1 LTNANFLPYD
11 ERHPE
16 RWSIHNLS
24 RIDPSKEK
32 LHHHTVTPKPFRRLT
47 PTNLSE
53 ATLAG
58 ACLRDAVLVGADLSN
73 ADFTGADLRGANLR
87 KANLRGA
94 IITRK
99 QLAACES
106 FEGATM
112 PDRPKRR

>member
-1 LTNANFLPYD
+1 MEHAQPLQDRPEHGEVAPSHAN
-11 ERHPE
+11 
-16 RWSIHNLS
+16 
-24 RIDPSKEK
+24 
-32 LHHHTVTPKPFRRLT
+32 PKPFRRLT